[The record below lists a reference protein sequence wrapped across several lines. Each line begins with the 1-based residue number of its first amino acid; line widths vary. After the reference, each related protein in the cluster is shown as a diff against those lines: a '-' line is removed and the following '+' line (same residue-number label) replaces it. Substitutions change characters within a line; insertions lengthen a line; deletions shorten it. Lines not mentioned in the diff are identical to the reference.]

1 MADTIETPAPVPGAD
16 GTPDRTPDGTPAG
29 TPDGTSD
36 GAANE
41 APARIPDEEPE
52 FDRRRWIA
60 LAVVLTAGFMDLLD
74 VTIVNVAIPAI
85 QDELGASY
93 ASVQWIV
100 AAYAL
105 SFAVVLITG
114 GRLGDIFG
122 RRRLFVI
129 GMAGF
134 TVASLLCGVSTG
146 PGMLIG
152 ARAFQGLMAAIMVP
166 QILAIVHVT
175 FPPSERGKVF
185 GMYGAIA
192 GMAAISGPILGG
204 LLIQGDVFGWGWRP
218 IFLVN
223 IPVGVLGVIATL
235 VFVRE
240 SKAPHALKLDLVG
253 VGLVTTGLLML
264 VFPLVQGR
272 ELGWPWWTYACMAG
286 SLPLFAVF
294 VWYERV
300 KTRRDGSP
308 LVELGLFR
316 ARSFSAGML
325 VLLLFQGCM
334 AAFFLTWSLYQQLG
348 LGWTPLHAG
357 LAGVP
362 FSIGVSV
369 AAGMSIQFLVPKL
382 GRNVLS
388 LGALVLAAGML
399 VYAWAV
405 DHYGTGISAWQM
417 LVPLVVAG
425 LGMGLLLPPLADTVL
440 SGVDQKDAG
449 SASGVLNAVN
459 QLGNAIGIAVIGVV
473 FFSIMTAQSGASA
486 DHAAPQ
492 LKRDLAATALPAPYQ
507 DQLLAGFKAC
517 VHDRADE
524 QDPAVVP
531 ASCDDSR
538 LKEIPQPIQDQVRT
552 AVQKAGKEA
561 GATDFA
567 RAFQRT
573 LYGVAGGMGVVALL
587 IFVLPRRI
595 EHHEGAHVG

>member
-1 MADTIETPAPVPGAD
+1 MADTIEKAADHGGGDGGGDGPGD
-16 GTPDRTPDGTPAG
+16 AG
-29 TPDGTSD
+29 RHGGGD
-36 GAANE
+36 A
-41 APARIPDEEPE
+41 EPQL
-52 FDRRRWIA
+52 DRRRWIA

-93 ASVQWIV
+93 ASIQWIV

-105 SFAVVLITG
+105 AFAVVLITG

-122 RRRLFVI
+122 RRRLFLI
-129 GMAGF
+129 GMTGF
-134 TVASLLCGVSTG
+134 TVASLLCGIATG
-146 PGMLIG
+146 PGMLIW

-192 GMAAISGPILGG
+192 GMAAISGPIVGG
-204 LLIQGDVFGWGWRP
+204 LLIEADVFGWGWRP

-223 IPVGVLGVIATL
+223 IPVGILGIIATL
-235 VFVRE
+235 VYVRE

-253 VGLVTTGLLML
+253 VGLVTTALLML

-272 ELGWPWWTYACMAG
+272 ELDWPWWTFALMAG

-294 VWYERV
+294 VAYERA
-300 KTRRDGSP
+300 KTGRDGSP

-348 LGWTPLHAG
+348 LGWEPLHAG

-362 FSIGVSV
+362 FSLGVSV
-369 AAGMSIQFLVPKL
+369 AAGLSIQFLVPRL
-382 GRNVLS
+382 GRHVLS
-388 LGALVLAAGML
+388 LGAVVMAVGML

-417 LVPLVVAG
+417 VVPLVVAG

-440 SGVDQKDAG
+440 SGVAEKDAG

-459 QLGNAIGIAVIGVV
+459 QLGNAVGIAVVGVI
-473 FFSIMTAQSGASA
+473 FFGLLTSQAGPAASSA
-486 DHAAPQ
+486 VPD
-492 LKRDLAATALPAPYQ
+492 LRRDLAAAGVPARFQ
-507 DQLLAGFKAC
+507 DQMADGFRDC
-517 VHDRADE
+517 VRDRTKE

-531 ASCDDSR
+531 ESCDDAELR
-538 LKEIPQPIQDQVRT
+538 QLPQPMRDNVLQ
-552 AVQKAGKEA
+552 AVEKAGREA

-567 RAFQRT
+567 RSFQRT
-573 LYGVAGGMGVVALL
+573 LYGVAGGMVLVSVL
-587 IFVLPRRI
+587 ILALPRRI

>member
-1 MADTIETPAPVPGAD
+1 MANTMDVAIPGTGDDTSPE
-16 GTPDRTPDGTPAG
+16 PDRK
-29 TPDGTSD
+29 
-36 GAANE
+36 
-41 APARIPDEEPE
+41 
-52 FDRRRWIA
+52 RWIA

-93 ASVQWIV
+93 ASVQWIA

-134 TVASLLCGVSTG
+134 TFASLLCGVATG

-166 QILAIVHVT
+166 QILAIAHVS

-185 GMYGAIA
+185 GMYGAVA
-192 GMAAISGPILGG
+192 GMAAISGPIVGG

-223 IPVGVLGVIATL
+223 IPVGILGIVATL
-235 VFVRE
+235 LFVRE

-253 VGLVTTGLLML
+253 VGLVTSGLLML
-264 VFPLVQGR
+264 VYPLVQGR
-272 ELGWPWWTYACMAG
+272 ELGWPWWTFALMIG
-286 SLPLFAVF
+286 SLPVFAVF
-294 VWYERV
+294 VGYEHR

-316 ARSFSAGML
+316 ARSFSVGMV

-348 LGWTPLHAG
+348 LGWSPLHAG

-362 FSIGVSV
+362 FSLGVSV
-369 AAGMSIQFLVPKL
+369 AAGLSIQFLVPRL

-388 LGALVLAAGML
+388 LGALVLAGGL
-399 VYAWAV
+399 VAYAWAV
-405 DHYGTGISAWQM
+405 DHFGIGISAWQM
-417 LVPLVVAG
+417 LIPLVVMG

-440 SGVDQKDAG
+440 SGVAPKDAG

-459 QLGNAIGIAVIGVV
+459 QLGNAIGIAVVGVV
-473 FFSIMTAQSGASA
+473 FFGLMTAQSGP
-486 DHAAPQ
+486 AAAKAVPD
-492 LKRDLAATALPAPYQ
+492 LRRDLAAAGIAGPDQ
-507 DQLLAGFKAC
+507 DFLVKAFRTC
-517 VHDRADE
+517 VHDRSSE

-531 ASCDDSR
+531 ASCDDSK
-538 LKEIPQPIQDQVRT
+538 LKSLPQPMRDQVRT
-552 AVQKAGKEA
+552 AVNNAGATA

-567 RAFQRT
+567 RSFQRN
-573 LYGVAGGMGVVALL
+573 LYGVAGGLGLV
-587 IFVLPRRI
+587 FVLILALPKRV
-595 EHHEGAHVG
+595 ENVHEGVHVG

>member
-1 MADTIETPAPVPGAD
+1 MADTIEKAIPEAD
-16 GTPDRTPDGTPAG
+16 GDAVGPPP
-29 TPDGTSD
+29 
-36 GAANE
+36 
-41 APARIPDEEPE
+41 
-52 FDRRRWIA
+52 DRRRWIA

-85 QDELGASY
+85 QGELGASY
-93 ASVQWIV
+93 ASIQWIV

-122 RRRLFVI
+122 RRRLFLI
-129 GMAGF
+129 GMTGF
-134 TVASLLCGVSTG
+134 TLASLLCGIATG

-166 QILAIVHVT
+166 QILAIVHVS

-192 GMAAISGPILGG
+192 GMAAISGPIVGG
-204 LLIQGDVFGWGWRP
+204 LLIEADVFGWGWRP

-223 IPVGVLGVIATL
+223 IPVGILGVIATL
-235 VFVRE
+235 AFVRE

-253 VGLVTTGLLML
+253 VGLVTTALLML

-272 ELGWPWWTYACMAG
+272 ELDWPWWTFVLMAG

-294 VWYERV
+294 VWYERI

-308 LVELGLFR
+308 LVELGLFK
-316 ARSFSAGML
+316 ARSFAAGML
-325 VLLLFQGCM
+325 VLLLFQACM

-348 LGWTPLHAG
+348 LGWKPLHAG

-362 FSIGVSV
+362 FSLGVSV
-369 AAGMSIQFLVPKL
+369 AAGLSIQFLVPRL
-382 GRNVLS
+382 GRHVLS
-388 LGALVLAAGML
+388 LGAVVLAAGML

-417 LVPLVVAG
+417 VFPLVVAG

-440 SGVDQKDAG
+440 SGVAEKDAG

-459 QLGNAIGIAVIGVV
+459 QLGNAIGIAVVGVV
-473 FFSIMTAQSGASA
+473 FFALMTAQAGPSASA
-486 DHAAPQ
+486 TAPE
-492 LKRDLAATALPAPYQ
+492 LRRDLAAAGVPAEFR
-507 DQLLAGFKAC
+507 DRMVDRFREC
-517 VHDRADE
+517 VRERADE

-531 ASCDDSR
+531 PACDDTELRR
-538 LKEIPQPIQDQVRT
+538 LPQPMQDTVRE
-552 AVQKAGKEA
+552 AMQKAGREA
-561 GATDFA
+561 GATDFS
-567 RAFQRT
+567 RSFQRT
-573 LYGVAGGMGVVALL
+573 LYGVAGGMVLVSVL
-587 IFVLPRRI
+587 ILALPRRI
-595 EHHEGAHVG
+595 ESHEGVHVG